1 MSADRLVSHPCITRY
16 SGNPVLTGSQVPY
29 PSDLVFNAG
38 VIPWK
43 NGYAMVFR
51 NDYGYI
57 SRGSF
62 AGTNIGLA
70 LSEDGLHWQVE
81 EKPVF
86 SLQDEETIRAY
97 DPRLTVIGGKAYMT
111 FAVDT
116 RHGLRGGIAVTEDLH
131 HFDVL
136 SLTVPDN
143 RNMVLF
149 PEKIGGMYMRLER
162 PMPVYSRGKKDR
174 FDIWLSESPDL
185 VHWGNAHLVL
195 GVEDFPFAND
205 KIGPGAP
212 PIRTDEGWLT
222 AVHTVDIDPERGKN
236 GWEDRWTKRYCAAI
250 ALLDLD
256 EPWRVIGHSK
266 VPLLAPETDYE
277 IRDGFRTN
285 VIFPTAMVRLSDRTV
300 RIYYG
305 AADTVVA
312 VAEAKEDDLIALC
325 KKGC

>member
-97 DPRLTVIGGKAYMT
+97 DPELYRRIHRHPLGFAASWKSPVGRKTLVFFYRLVRSFI
-111 FAVDT
+111 
-116 RHGLRGGIAVTEDLH
+116 H
-131 HFDVL
+131 
-136 SLTVPDN
+136 
-143 RNMVLF
+143 
-149 PEKIGGMYMRLER
+149 
-162 PMPVYSRGKKDR
+162 
-174 FDIWLSESPDL
+174 
-185 VHWGNAHLVL
+185 
-195 GVEDFPFAND
+195 VE
-205 KIGPGAP
+205 
-212 PIRTDEGWLT
+212 
-222 AVHTVDIDPERGKN
+222 
-236 GWEDRWTKRYCAAI
+236 
-250 ALLDLD
+250 
-256 EPWRVIGHSK
+256 
-266 VPLLAPETDYE
+266 
-277 IRDGFRTN
+277 
-285 VIFPTAMVRLSDRTV
+285 
-300 RIYYG
+300 
-305 AADTVVA
+305 
-312 VAEAKEDDLIALC
+312 
-325 KKGC
+325 